1 MVDIDYDIE
10 DWARETTLGRRIFN
24 HNYRMRGNE
33 LRGWELLKQTTMQ
46 DGPQIGERV
55 YVWQRKGSQGEEV
68 IRISISELHHW
79 RLALEQLRAQL
90 SHSMRRDIAR
100 GGGRAAAGDVSFAA
114 DGPKSGAVAA
124 VTFTRG
130 NVCVSISSVGS
141 HEVDVRPVAR
151 GLDIA
156 LSELPQK
163 KALKDRRQTVTRRAV
178 AVKARR
184 GTPLFEQLSDAAPG
198 GGWLKVVAPD
208 GELSREGD
216 ALVYVSPNAGRKRVG
231 IVIARGME

>member
-10 DWARETTLGRRIFN
+10 EWARTTTLGRRIFN
-24 HNYRMRGNE
+24 YNYRMRGNE
-33 LRGWELLKQTTMQ
+33 LRGWELVKQTTMQ
-46 DGPQIGERV
+46 DGPQVGERV
-55 YVWQRKGSQGEEV
+55 YVWQRKGSEGEEV
-68 IRISISELHHW
+68 IRISIAELHHW

-100 GGGRAAAGDVSFAA
+100 GEGRAAAGDIGFAA
-114 DGPKSGAVAA
+114 DAPKSGIVAA

-130 NVCVSISSVGS
+130 NVCVSIASVGS
-141 HEVDVRPVAR
+141 QEVDVRPVAR
-151 GLDIA
+151 SLDA
-156 LSELPQK
+156 AFVELPQK
-163 KALKDRRQTVTRRAV
+163 KALRDRSQTVKRRAV

-184 GTPLFEQLSDAAPG
+184 STPLFERLSDAVPG

-216 ALVYVSPNAGRKRVG
+216 ALVYVSPDAGRKQVG
-231 IVIARGME
+231 IFTARGME